1 MTNLS
6 AIVRQRAQQEN
17 GIPFVEFMQLA
28 LYHPEFGYYS
38 AGMQKFGRHGDFTT
52 APELTPLFGQTIANQ
67 CQQLLPSLSNPIL
80 FEFGAGSGRLCVDI
94 LTHLERLNALPTAY
108 HILDVSSNLRHRQMA
123 LVQEEIPHLAD
134 RIKWLDQ
141 WPKEAFNG
149 IIIANEVLDAMPVHR
164 FLQTKDGLSESYIT
178 LNTKGEL
185 AEVFRPCTNALLS
198 TYVQDALPPDLYPYQ
213 SEANLFINGWI
224 AECYNMLHEGAMIL
238 IDYGFPRHEFYHPDR
253 NQGTLMCHH
262 RHLAH
267 SNPLLHL
274 GEQDITAHVD
284 FTQVAEAADAVGFQ
298 VSGYTN
304 QAAFLLA
311 NGLLSLLDNISD
323 NVARTKASQAV
334 KQLIQPNE
342 MGELFKVIALTKN
355 LDLDLAGFQLHDKR
369 VSL

>member
-17 GIPFVEFMQLA
+17 GLPFVAFMQLA

-38 AGMQKFGRHGDFTT
+38 AGMQKFGRHGDFIT
-52 APELTPLFGQTIANQ
+52 APELTPLFGQTLANQ
-67 CQQLLPSLSNPIL
+67 CQQILQSLSKPVI

-94 LTHLERLNALPTAY
+94 MTHLERLDCLPASY

-123 LVQEEIPHLAD
+123 LVQEEIPHLAQ
-134 RIKWLDQ
+134 RINWVNQ
-141 WPKEAFNG
+141 WPEKAFNG
-149 IIIANEVLDAMPVHR
+149 VIIANEVLDAMPVHR
-164 FLQTKDGLSESYIT
+164 FLQTKDQLSESYIT
-178 LNTKGEL
+178 LDTNGEL
-185 AEVFRPCTNALLS
+185 AEVFKACTNPELRA
-198 TYVQDALPPDLYPYQ
+198 YVQQALPADLFPYT
-213 SEANLFINGWI
+213 SEANLFINSWI

-253 NQGTLMCHH
+253 RQGTLMCHH

-267 SNPLLHL
+267 SNPLLHP

-284 FTQVAEAADAVGFQ
+284 FTHVAEASDAAGFH
-298 VSGYTN
+298 VAGFTN

-311 NGLLSLLDNISD
+311 NGLLSLLDAIPDSLQ
-323 NVARTKASQAV
+323 RIKAGQAV